1 MCVFRVICAC
11 IFRELSPHVIQ
22 RLEPYSQNF
31 KTLFQNLQYCTV
43 GRDKD
48 SDAACNRRMDDHVL
62 GPDSLPATA
71 VDMDLDHTGPTA
83 ARRQSDCRDAAEAG
97 VGCRLP
103 ERVDR
108 VDRHAD
114 AALALMTGKARPAT
128 DRPRNGISGSNAAW
142 RSPPL
147 ASNRNLSL
155 P

>member
-1 MCVFRVICAC
+1 
-11 IFRELSPHVIQ
+11 
-22 RLEPYSQNF
+22 
-31 KTLFQNLQYCTV
+31 
-43 GRDKD
+43 
-48 SDAACNRRMDDHVL
+48 MDDHVL

-128 DRPRNGISGSNAAW
+128 DRPRNDISGSNASW
-142 RSPPL
+142 RSTPRAAMLPL
-147 ASNRNLSL
+147 QFYGRGDLYGWQA
-155 P
+155 